1 MEIRAAQPA
10 DEAHW
15 RRLWRGYADFYETHL
30 AEEVTSATWRRIISA
45 SPAILCRIAEENGQL
60 LGFSHSVL
68 HEGSW
73 ALTPVCYLED
83 LFVDPSERGH
93 GVGRALIAD
102 LAAMAQANGWS
113 HLYWHTRESNE
124 VARRLYDSFVS
135 ADDFVRYRLK
145 LQKHGVPM
153 SQEEEAA
160 RRHRTKMEKRKAIQD
175 AEVASKPI
183 DAKGLLMVHT
193 GPGKGKSTAAF
204 GLALRGLGHGWKVAV
219 VQFGKGAWQSGER
232 TMLEKLG
239 GDRLSWHTLGEGFT
253 WETQDRARDEAAARR
268 AWDKAQELMKDPEL
282 RLLVLDE
289 LNIALRYDHL
299 NLEEV
304 IVALKARRNDLH
316 IVVTGR
322 NAKPELI
329 AAADLVTEMTLVKH
343 HFAAGVKAQEGIE
356 F

>member
-135 ADDFVRYRLK
+135 ADDFVRYRRNCK
-145 LQKHGVPM
+145 NTE
-153 SQEEEAA
+153 SQ
-160 RRHRTKMEKRKAIQD
+160 
-175 AEVASKPI
+175 
-183 DAKGLLMVHT
+183 
-193 GPGKGKSTAAF
+193 
-204 GLALRGLGHGWKVAV
+204 
-219 VQFGKGAWQSGER
+219 
-232 TMLEKLG
+232 
-239 GDRLSWHTLGEGFT
+239 
-253 WETQDRARDEAAARR
+253 
-268 AWDKAQELMKDPEL
+268 
-282 RLLVLDE
+282 
-289 LNIALRYDHL
+289 
-299 NLEEV
+299 
-304 IVALKARRNDLH
+304 
-316 IVVTGR
+316 
-322 NAKPELI
+322 
-329 AAADLVTEMTLVKH
+329 
-343 HFAAGVKAQEGIE
+343 
-356 F
+356 